1 MNVRLKKYLAMI
13 LLFLCVITIN
23 PQNVHAADKNPQRE
37 TIRVGF
43 FAMDGYHMI
52 DDEEKFAFSRPIG
65 SNECMMWRLTYGWMI
80 TEPSP

>member
-23 PQNVHAADKNPQRE
+23 PQIVHAADKNPQHE

-43 FAMDGYHMI
+43 FAMDGYQ
-52 DDEEKFAFSRPIG
+52 
-65 SNECMMWRLTYGWMI
+65 
-80 TEPSP
+80 

>member
-1 MNVRLKKYLAMI
+1 MNVRLKKYPAMI

-23 PQNVHAADKNPQRE
+23 PQTGHAADKNPQRE

-52 DDEEKFAFSRPIG
+52 DEEGNRSGYGYDFLR
-65 SNECMMWRLTYGWMI
+65 MMAR
-80 TEPSP
+80 